1 MGPGSTGTYNLSGG
15 SLWVDGFTEGGA
27 GSLNLKVDSQ
37 QADSLQTGVGAKV
50 AVPLQLALL
59 R

>member
-1 MGPGSTGTYNLSGG
+1 
-15 SLWVDGFTEGGA
+15 VDGFTEGGA

-50 AVPLQLALL
+50 AVPLQLALS